1 MATIGRRA
9 YAEMFGPTTGDRVRL
24 ADTDLLVEVEAD
36 YTLRA
41 GSYGEEVKFGGGK
54 TIRDGMAQS
63 QRTRAE
69 GAMDCAMT
77 NALIIDHWGIVKA
90 DIGLKG
96 GRIAAI
102 GKAGNPDTQPGVD
115 MIIGPGTEIISCEG
129 MIVTAGGI
137 DSHIHFICPQQ
148 IEEALTSGVTTM
160 LGGGT
165 GPATGTF
172 ATTCTPGPWNI
183 ERMLQAADAFPMNL
197 GFLGKGN
204 ASLPAALHEQVNAGV
219 IGLKLHEDWGTTP
232 AAISNCL
239 DVAEETD
246 VQVAIHS
253 DTLNE
258 SGFVENTIAA
268 TKGRTLCA
276 FHTEGAGGGHAPDI
290 LRVVGEQNFLPSST
304 NPTMPYTVNTLDEH
318 VDMLMV
324 CHHLD
329 PAIAEDLA
337 FAESRIRKETIAA
350 EDVLHDLGAISMFSS
365 DSQAMGRVGEVIIRC
380 WQTAHKMKG
389 QRGWLAPSSVRAEPV
404 EALQRN
410 DNFRVKRYI
419 SKYTI
424 NPAIAHGIS
433 HEVGSIEQGKWADLV
448 VWKPAFFGIK
458 PALIL
463 KGGFIAMA
471 AMGDPNASIPTPQP
485 VHYRPMFGAFG
496 GAIAKGSLTFVSQAG
511 LAAGVKERFGLAK
524 TLAAVKNIRGVQ
536 KKHMVHN
543 DYAPKM
549 EVNAQTYSVRA
560 DGELLTCEPAASLP
574 MTQRYFLF

>member
-9 YAEMFGPTTGDRVRL
+9 YAEIFGPTVGDRVRL
-24 ADTDLLVEVEAD
+24 ADTDLVIEVEED
-36 YTLRA
+36 YTLHA
-41 GSYGEEVKFGGGK
+41 GGYGEEVKFGGGK
-54 TIRDGMAQS
+54 TIRDGMAQG

-69 GAMDCAMT
+69 GTVDTVMT
-77 NALIIDHWGIVKA
+77 NALILDHWGIVKA
-90 DIGLKG
+90 DIGLRD
-96 GRIAAI
+96 GRIVAI
-102 GKAGNPDTQPGVD
+102 GKAGNPDVQPGVD
-115 MIIGPGTEIISCEG
+115 IVIGAGTEVISCEG
-129 MIVTAGGI
+129 NIVTAGGI

-148 IEEALTSGVTTM
+148 IEEALASGVTTM
-160 LGGGT
+160 MGGGT

-172 ATTCTPGPWNI
+172 ATTATPGPWHI

-204 ASLPAALHEQVNAGV
+204 ASLPAALHEQIDAGV

-239 DVAEETD
+239 DVAEATD
-246 VQVAIHS
+246 TQVAIHS

-268 TKGRTLCA
+268 VKGRSICA

-290 LRVVGEQNFLPSST
+290 LRVVGEANFLPSST

-329 PAIAEDLA
+329 AGIAEDLA

-350 EDVLHDLGAISMFSS
+350 EDILHDMGAISMFSS

-380 WQTAHKMKG
+380 WQTAHKMKA
-389 QRGWLAPSSVRAEPV
+389 QRGKLPEDSA
-404 EALQRN
+404 RN
-410 DNFRVKRYI
+410 DNFRAKRYVA
-419 SKYTI
+419 KYTI
-424 NPAIAHGIS
+424 NPAISHGIS
-433 HEVGSIEQGKWADLV
+433 QEVGSIEVGKWADLV
-448 VWKPAFFGIK
+448 VWKPAFFGVK
-458 PALIL
+458 PFAIL
-463 KGGFIAMA
+463 KGGTIAMA

-496 GAIAKGSLTFVSQAG
+496 GSLAKSSITFVSQAG
-511 LAAGVKERFGLAK
+511 LAAGIGQRYGLAK
-524 TLAAVKNIRGVQ
+524 PLCAVKNIRAVRKQ
-536 KKHMVHN
+536 HMIHN
-543 DYAPKM
+543 AYTPAM
-549 EVNAQTYSVRA
+549 EIDPQTYAVRA
-560 DGELLTCEPAASLP
+560 DGQLLTCDPAASLP